1 MVRIDDPDVEAVE
14 KVPKRHY
21 NIAKEKPASLRRA

>member
-1 MVRIDDPDVEAVE
+1 MALVSELAVEAVE